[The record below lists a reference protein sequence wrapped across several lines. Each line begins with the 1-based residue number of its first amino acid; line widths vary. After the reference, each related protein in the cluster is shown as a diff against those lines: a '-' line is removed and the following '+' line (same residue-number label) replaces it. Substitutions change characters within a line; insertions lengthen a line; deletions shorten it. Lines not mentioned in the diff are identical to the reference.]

1 VRVAQS
7 QKDSTYTLLLRAYE
21 WQTLI
26 VRFFSLQFEF
36 GYPLPAEHVR
46 FLMDRILY
54 GLIHSPFA
62 QINVMVTLAICDADT
77 ELNRVNFCIFLD
89 YVLPEKIQNDCSIF
103 IVYHQRS
110 FFLLCFSFIFPT
122 TSVWITL

>member
-1 VRVAQS
+1 MRVAQS

-21 WQTLI
+21 CQTLI

-46 FLMDRILY
+46 FLMERILY

-62 QINVMVTLAICDADT
+62 QINVMITLAICDADT
-77 ELNRVNFCIFLD
+77 ELNRVYFRIFLD
-89 YVLPEKIQNDCSIF
+89 YVLPEEIQNYCSIF
-103 IVYHQRS
+103 IVYHQRDIYDYGLES
-110 FFLLCFSFIFPT
+110 IILM
-122 TSVWITL
+122 